1 MKFHHKT
8 KTRWKDLDA
17 FQHINNAVFLSY
29 FEDARIS
36 LFDRWN
42 LKPSGKSLIVASVK
56 VNYYKQLL
64 HPTDFLIGQKVSR
77 VGNSSFD
84 IQSSMFNQKDEL
96 ISDALITCVCFD
108 FTVLI
113 CVAVCLLLQC
123 MFLLFVNSGCD
134 LLLKFRFVYI
144 VSICFAMKRYI
155 DLLIYFLKPF
165 GRILSPQTPQN

>member
-1 MKFHHKT
+1 MSAKNVKISDYSFHHKT

-29 FEDARIS
+29 FEDARIA

-42 LKPSGKSLIVASVK
+42 LKPNGKSLIVASVK

-64 HPTDFLIGQKVSR
+64 HPSDFSIGQKVSR

-84 IQSSMFNQKDEL
+84 IQSTMFNDNEEV

-108 FTVLI
+108 FNNQSTQPVYDLI
-113 CVAVCLLLQC
+113 K
-123 MFLLFVNSGCD
+123 ND
-134 LLLKFRFVYI
+134 YNK
-144 VSICFAMKRYI
+144 
-155 DLLIYFLKPF
+155 
-165 GRILSPQTPQN
+165 

>member
-1 MKFHHKT
+1 MSVKSITPNDYLFHHKT

-84 IQSSMFNQKDEL
+84 IQSSMFDQKDEL

-108 FTVLI
+108 FNKQCTQPVYDLI
-113 CVAVCLLLQC
+113 KNDYQ
-123 MFLLFVNSGCD
+123 
-134 LLLKFRFVYI
+134 KQ
-144 VSICFAMKRYI
+144 
-155 DLLIYFLKPF
+155 P
-165 GRILSPQTPQN
+165 

>member
-1 MKFHHKT
+1 MSVSPNDYTFHHQT

-29 FEDARIS
+29 FEDARIA

-42 LKPSGKSLIVASVK
+42 LQPNGKSLIVAKVV

-64 HPTDFLIGQKVSR
+64 HPSDFLIGQKVSR

-84 IQSSMFNQKDEL
+84 IKSTMSNNNNDV

-108 FTVLI
+108 FDKQTKQPVYDLI
-113 CVAVCLLLQC
+113 KND
-123 MFLLFVNSGCD
+123 FN
-134 LLLKFRFVYI
+134 K
-144 VSICFAMKRYI
+144 
-155 DLLIYFLKPF
+155 
-165 GRILSPQTPQN
+165 

>member
-1 MKFHHKT
+1 MSIENIKLSDYPFHHKT

-29 FEDARIS
+29 FEDARIA

-42 LKPSGKSLIVASVK
+42 LKPNGKSLIVASVK

-64 HPTDFLIGQKVSR
+64 HPSDFSIGQKVSR

-84 IQSSMFNQKDEL
+84 IQSTMFNDNEEV

-108 FTVLI
+108 FNNQSTQPVYDLI
-113 CVAVCLLLQC
+113 K
-123 MFLLFVNSGCD
+123 ND
-134 LLLKFRFVYI
+134 YNK
-144 VSICFAMKRYI
+144 
-155 DLLIYFLKPF
+155 
-165 GRILSPQTPQN
+165 